1 MRMQTAGA
9 AACLLLACG
18 AYAAERSQVITQTY
32 PGAAGK
38 VVLVDAGRFDVA
50 VRAAEIQDIR
60 LYVEVVA
67 GGFSGNQADLWVKAH
82 TPTITDKPEELR
94 IEAPDPSGSSL
105 FKGIL
110 STRARIELVLPTG
123 TVPDLSTG
131 SGDIIVEGEFPQARP
146 LRLRTA
152 SGTLAL
158 IGWAP
163 EVEARSTSG
172 AIRLQATRAL
182 ERLLV
187 RTASGSANLTGGAR
201 HITCDTSSGDVQL
214 AGLLGPIA
222 VSTTSG
228 RVTAGFD
235 ALTATDEVRVTT
247 VNGAITVT
255 LPPGTD
261 PSGDVAAPKGEINSK
276 STGQINTVER
286 TLKLAG
292 AGPKLLLNSTSGR
305 ITIQ

>member
-9 AACLLLACG
+9 AACLLLGCC

-32 PGAAGK
+32 PGSAGK
-38 VVLVDAGRFDVA
+38 VVLVDAGRFEVA

-60 LYVEVVA
+60 LHIEVVA

-94 IEAPDPSGSSL
+94 IEAPDPSGSSF

-110 STRARIELVLPTG
+110 TTHARIELVLPTG

-131 SGDIIVEGEFPQARP
+131 SGDITVEGEFPQARP

-187 RTASGSANLTGGAR
+187 RTASGSAYLTGGAHR
-201 HITCDTSSGDVQL
+201 ITCDTSSGDVQL
-214 AGLLGPIA
+214 AGLLGPIT

-228 RVTAGFD
+228 RVTTGFD
-235 ALTATDEVRVTT
+235 ALAATDEVRVTT
-247 VNGAITVT
+247 VNGAIMVT

-261 PSGDVAAPKGEINSK
+261 PSGDVAAPKGEISSK
-276 STGQINTVER
+276 STGKIDTVAR
-286 TLKLAG
+286 TLTLTG
-292 AGPKLLLNSTSGR
+292 TGPKMLLNSTSGR